1 MAGME
6 AEEAGWRQRR
16 KRKEEAK
23 GAGRRQAGG
32 RSGGRCPVPRQENE
46 VRRAAMEVRRLE
58 DLLDMAMDDLYDKRL
73 ALNNCREGQSRAR
86 QSAPAA

>member
-1 MAGME
+1 
-6 AEEAGWRQRR
+6 
-16 KRKEEAK
+16 
-23 GAGRRQAGG
+23 
-32 RSGGRCPVPRQENE
+32 
-46 VRRAAMEVRRLE
+46 MEVRRLE